1 MMCASGVG
9 VCFFCEVFLVDI
21 LLMKLIISISN
32 ECGMSKTAPRPR
44 FQCASHSVG
53 YKSSKSG
60 CKTQIFF
67 GVVVF
72 WGSYWKSPERMRCF
86 TMTPPWN
93 NATFFL
99 HLKMDGWI
107 RGSVRFFGEPFGFL
121 FFWECQQNIKNIS
134 RNSLFGFFG
143 RRKTHSSRISN
154 VHGQQRTCVR
164 SRPARRASV
173 NWNQK
178 PSNLLAVTQTK
189 TKCRVC
195 VWLFA
200 PPKKCWSP

>member
-1 MMCASGVG
+1 MQDV
-9 VCFFCEVFLVDI
+9 
-21 LLMKLIISISN
+21 
-32 ECGMSKTAPRPR
+32 KTAPRPR

-72 WGSYWKSPERMRCF
+72 WGSYWKSPERMRFF
-86 TMTPPWN
+86 TMTPPRN

-121 FFWECQQNIKNIS
+121 FFWECRKNIKKIS
-134 RNSLFGFFG
+134 RNSLFVFFG
-143 RRKTHSSRISN
+143 DKK
-154 VHGQQRTCVR
+154 R
-164 SRPARRASV
+164 SQVEFPMFMANKGHVLDRPARSASV
-173 NWNQK
+173 QDVESWIEIETIEFVSSNANK
-178 PSNLLAVTQTK
+178 NEMSRLCLTLCRPKNVESRTASAKKSRRKITPSE
-189 TKCRVC
+189 
-195 VWLFA
+195 
-200 PPKKCWSP
+200 